1 MSRPAWW
8 RIFPGLTN
16 DAGDPLGLSGEVV
29 TVDDG
34 FGGVQTSLQITSTD
48 GISLGSVELSHF
60 EDLPVTQSTVQTD
73 EFVATLE
80 IPTDAEV
87 SGFTGGAELEVSI
100 SGGGLSAPVSFSF
113 TAGGFTTAQDLA
125 QSLQSQITSQIS
137 GQQPD
142 SELFVE
148 VATDATSES
157 GVSLVRVLPRLRSR
171 RISIL
176 RVRSSGSRAVRVSRP
191 WRCRLRFPR
200 VIRSS

>member
-1 MSRPAWW
+1 M
-8 RIFPGLTN
+8 
-16 DAGDPLGLSGEVV
+16 
-29 TVDDG
+29 
-34 FGGVQTSLQITSTD
+34 
-48 GISLGSVELSHF
+48 

-157 GVSLVRVLPRLRSR
+157 GVSLVLRSAEAPITTDLDFESTLFGEPGSQSFTTVALPSE
-171 RISIL
+171 ISEGDTLELTWAVL
-176 RVRSSGSRAVRVSRP
+176 RQNRGR
-191 WRCRLRFPR
+191 
-200 VIRSS
+200 